1 MEKKVYKSKI
11 SSGLL
16 IFIYSIIGID
26 AGVMIILK
34 NWIAILILLLLS
46 LFVIHIFR
54 NTWYK
59 IDGNLLHIR
68 SGFIYNKTIEIGHIR
83 RISSTRSFFSAPA
96 LSLDR
101 LEILYNKFDSVVI
114 SPEHPE
120 EFVSELKI
128 INPNIESKL

>member
-1 MEKKVYKSKI
+1 MVMKVYKSKI

-16 IFIYSIIGID
+16 IFSYSIIGID
-26 AGVMIILK
+26 VLVMIILK
-34 NWIAILILLLLS
+34 NWIAISILLLLS
-46 LFVIHIFR
+46 LFIIHIFR

-59 IDGNLLHIR
+59 IDGDSLHIR
-68 SGFIYNKTIEIGHIR
+68 SGFIYRSTIKIPQVI

-114 SPEHPE
+114 SPEHQE
-120 EFVSELKI
+120 EFVRELKN
-128 INPNIESKL
+128 INPNIESKI

>member
-1 MEKKVYKSKI
+1 MKVYKSKI

-26 AGVMIILK
+26 ALVMIILK

-46 LFVIHIFR
+46 LFIIHIFR

-59 IDGNLLHIR
+59 IEGNLLHIR
-68 SGFIYNKTIEIGHIR
+68 SGFIYRSTIKIGDVR
-83 RISSTRSFFSAPA
+83 RISRTRSFFSAPA

-114 SPEHPE
+114 SPERQE
-120 EFVSELKI
+120 EFVSELKN
-128 INPNIESKL
+128 INPNIESKI